1 MVTQSYTGVSLV
13 PLEKSK
19 DQFEYLKSKMDQ
31 FLEERN
37 WKDYHTPKNIAMSI
51 SIEAAELMEIFQWTN
66 PSALEITTNEKLMT
80 EIEDE
85 VADIIIYT
93 ISLARSLDIDIFD
106 SVIRKMAKN
115 NLRFPPVKEI

>member
-1 MVTQSYTGVSLV
+1 MVSD
-13 PLEKSK
+13 KSK

-37 WKDYHTPKNIAMSI
+37 WKEYHTPKNIAMSI
-51 SIEAAELMEIFQWTN
+51 SIEAAELMEIFQWIN
-66 PSALEITTNEKLMT
+66 PSALDVTTNKKLMA

-93 ISLARSLDIDIFD
+93 ISLAQSLDIDIFN
-106 SVIRKMAKN
+106 SVIKKMDKN
-115 NLRFPPVKEI
+115 NLRFPPTKEI

>member
-1 MVTQSYTGVSLV
+1 MV
-13 PLEKSK
+13 PDKSN
-19 DQFEYLKSKMDQ
+19 DQFEYLKSKMDK

-37 WKDYHTPKNIAMSI
+37 WKGYHTPKNIAMSI
-51 SIEAAELMEIFQWTN
+51 SIEAAELMEIFQWIN
-66 PSALEITTNEKLMT
+66 PSSLKVTTNQKLMA

-106 SVIRKMAKN
+106 IVNKKMDKN
-115 NLRFPPVKEI
+115 HLRFPPTKEI